1 MCGEET
7 PSSTPR
13 VGARVDFYPA
23 SGLQHTHL
31 PVGNLVFLNP
41 SSPSSC
47 HATHV
52 RFSQRPSTSTTATA
66 TTTTTTTHT
75 HEDGD
80 ESVLVSIHMTGDL
93 TKPLADS
100 GLLRRFTF
108 RPNSSSSSSSS
119 RKDDDGVEMP
129 LPGEALSLNVGNDG
143 IIGRRVSMMRGN
155 EVLADGIV
163 GFNFLPV
170 VAADA

>member
-52 RFSQRPSTSTTATA
+52 RFSQRPSTTQTY
-66 TTTTTTTHT
+66 
-75 HEDGD
+75 EDG

-93 TKPLADS
+93 TKPLSDS
-100 GLLRRFTF
+100 GLLRRFILR
-108 RPNSSSSSSSS
+108 RPGSGSGGN
-119 RKDDDGVEMP
+119 DDGVEMR

-170 VAADA
+170 VAAGGSGL